1 MKVIYLNE
9 ENMIALEPSCVALGF
24 FDGMH
29 LGHQK
34 LIDEVLKVSKLKN
47 LKKGLLTFD
56 VHPKSYL
63 LDSSFKYL
71 MSLEDKIEFLE
82 KLNFDYLFVLRFNHQ
97 LASKEPRQFID
108 EFIIKP
114 KIKHVVCG
122 FDFHF
127 GNHGSGDSVYL
138 KNNRNNDYEISIIDK
153 LEYEQHKISSSYLRQ
168 VLSNGQV
175 ELASQL
181 LGRQYQVTG
190 KVVHGRE
197 NGRKIGF
204 PTINVAAIDYV
215 LPKNG
220 VYGAKVIID
229 GKEYIGMA
237 NLGYNPT
244 FTALKQASLEVNIF
258 DFDQNVYGKQV
269 NVMFIKH
276 IRSEKKFPSINDLIE
291 QLNKDKQQI
300 INEMI

>member
-34 LIDEVLKVSKLKN
+34 LIDEVLKVSKIKN

-127 GNHGSGDSVYL
+127 GNHGSGDSIYL
-138 KNNRNNDYEISIIDK
+138 KNNRNND
-153 LEYEQHKISSSYLRQ
+153 
-168 VLSNGQV
+168 
-175 ELASQL
+175 
-181 LGRQYQVTG
+181 
-190 KVVHGRE
+190 
-197 NGRKIGF
+197 
-204 PTINVAAIDYV
+204 
-215 LPKNG
+215 
-220 VYGAKVIID
+220 
-229 GKEYIGMA
+229 
-237 NLGYNPT
+237 
-244 FTALKQASLEVNIF
+244 
-258 DFDQNVYGKQV
+258 
-269 NVMFIKH
+269 
-276 IRSEKKFPSINDLIE
+276 
-291 QLNKDKQQI
+291 KDKY
-300 INEMI
+300 NEIK